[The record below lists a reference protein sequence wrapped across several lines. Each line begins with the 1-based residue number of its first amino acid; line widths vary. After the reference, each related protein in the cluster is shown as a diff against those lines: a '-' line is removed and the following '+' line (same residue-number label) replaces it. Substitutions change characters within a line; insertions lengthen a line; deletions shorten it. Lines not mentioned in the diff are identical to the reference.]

1 MRKEIKLLIMA
12 ICAIVTIPLL
22 TSCGDDDEPE
32 MEYLKASDWKI
43 ETIETFSDRV
53 TLQCDIYRSEW
64 GVYYSTNQEEL
75 SNFKQINQIE
85 RTDWQKFESL
95 NIKEA
100 HASYDTTRKLY
111 IQELAPNTIYYYVA
125 FYYSFESMG
134 GPFTSVN
141 YTDIKSFTTS
151 DLTNN

>member
-12 ICAIVTIPLL
+12 FCAIITIPLL

-32 MEYLKASDWKI
+32 MEYLKASDWNI
-43 ETIETFSDRV
+43 ETIETFSNRV

-64 GVYYSTNQEEL
+64 GVEL
-75 SNFKQINQIE
+75 
-85 RTDWQKFESL
+85 L

-111 IQELAPNTIYYYVA
+111 IQELAPNTTYYYVA
-125 FYYSFESMG
+125 FYYTFESMG

-151 DLTNN
+151 NLTNN